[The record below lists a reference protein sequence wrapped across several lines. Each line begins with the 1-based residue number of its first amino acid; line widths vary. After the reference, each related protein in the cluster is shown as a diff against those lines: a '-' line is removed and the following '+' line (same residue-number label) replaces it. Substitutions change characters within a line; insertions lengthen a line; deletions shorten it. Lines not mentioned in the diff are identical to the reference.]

1 MIIEVREA
9 IIMKLVKMDID
20 QLLEATSYVL
30 EEENNFNINKIEIDK
45 LLEKTRDW

>member
-1 MIIEVREA
+1 MI
-9 IIMKLVKMDID
+9 LVKMDID

-30 EEENNFNINKIEIDK
+30 EEENNFNINNIEIDK